1 VWFRAERLL
10 ENALRC
16 GIGVEAFWGM
26 TPVETYMAIE
36 AAIWRDERRQKQ
48 DTALAWRMAALMRSK
63 RLPSLKN
70 LLSTARPEAR
80 PLSGEELERRR
91 EEFREMSAAVDL
103 ERLGPAL
110 EKLAGTKR
118 G

>member
-1 VWFRAERLL
+1 
-10 ENALRC
+10 
-16 GIGVEAFWGM
+16 M

-63 RLPSLKN
+63 HLPSLKN
-70 LLSTARPEAR
+70 LLSTASAAR
-80 PLSGEELERRR
+80 PLSGDELERRR
-91 EEFREMSAAVDL
+91 GEFREMSAAVDL